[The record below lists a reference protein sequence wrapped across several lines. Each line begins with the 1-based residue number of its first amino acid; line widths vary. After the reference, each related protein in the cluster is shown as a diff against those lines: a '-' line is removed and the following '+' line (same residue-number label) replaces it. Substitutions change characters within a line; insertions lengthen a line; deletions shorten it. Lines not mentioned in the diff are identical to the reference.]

1 MDFAESYSSFDAT
14 VVKAYADFLESNH
27 GQSLIIG
34 NKDTDQALDESKED
48 MDGMDG
54 DYDVEDDNAGEG
66 DGDDDELTGQ
76 NRDEE
81 DDARVDEDG
90 EDDDNDGENQLS
102 DAFFFSLIYSTFPDR
117 VSDVATILHQTT
129 SLQCIAATSP
139 QCVAMTSPQHVAST
153 SPQRV
158 ATTSPQRVAIP
169 HRNVTSPTRPNVTP
183 TRPSVTPTRPSI
195 TPTRPNVTPTRP
207 NVTTSVQSI
216 GIIGDG
222 LVPPFMVSSGAQLPD
237 FSELPEQLLNELGM
251 FGPKFEDMLKM
262 DSGAAFQEQGQN
274 STFPWNYDGLVSDPF
289 LSTNMTSINFGNNPA
304 ELTADHSLL
313 DFSTAVDYESYGS
326 TYEVPALPSAF
337 SPQNQLL
344 LLPPAPSDNDSSAFH
359 GAFTLMWLSIHL
371 SSYPLLWF
379 SVRLDSAVFKS
390 PPAGR
395 GRRVPIPSL
404 RAQRDNMIGDACKEN
419 GLPVFGGKKKPK
431 GKRALDKVDGGP
443 AKKLK

>member
-81 DDARVDEDG
+81 DDTRVDEDG
-90 EDDDNDGENQLS
+90 EDDNNNDNDGENQLS
-102 DAFFFSLIYSTFPDR
+102 DAFFFGLIYSTFPDR
-117 VSDVATILHQTT
+117 VPDVATILRQTT
-129 SLQCIAATSP
+129 SPQCIAAMSP
-139 QCVAMTSPQHVAST
+139 QCVATT

-158 ATTSPQRVAIP
+158 ATTSPQRVASTSPQRVAIP
-169 HRNVTSPTRPNVTP
+169 HHNVTSPTRPNVTLTRLSVTPTRPNVTP
-183 TRPSVTPTRPSI
+183 TRPSI
-195 TPTRPNVTPTRP
+195 TLTRP

-222 LVPPFMVSSGAQLPD
+222 LVPPFMASSGAQLPD

-251 FGPKFEDMLKM
+251 FRPEFEDMLKM

-289 LSTNMTSINFGNNPA
+289 VSTNMTSVTTVTSHPI
-304 ELTADHSLL
+304 LCT
-313 DFSTAVDYESYGS
+313 
-326 TYEVPALPSAF
+326 PSRVYTQPC
-337 SPQNQLL
+337 SP
-344 LLPPAPSDNDSSAFH
+344 
-359 GAFTLMWLSIHL
+359 
-371 SSYPLLWF
+371 
-379 SVRLDSAVFKS
+379 
-390 PPAGR
+390 
-395 GRRVPIPSL
+395 
-404 RAQRDNMIGDACKEN
+404 
-419 GLPVFGGKKKPK
+419 
-431 GKRALDKVDGGP
+431 
-443 AKKLK
+443 